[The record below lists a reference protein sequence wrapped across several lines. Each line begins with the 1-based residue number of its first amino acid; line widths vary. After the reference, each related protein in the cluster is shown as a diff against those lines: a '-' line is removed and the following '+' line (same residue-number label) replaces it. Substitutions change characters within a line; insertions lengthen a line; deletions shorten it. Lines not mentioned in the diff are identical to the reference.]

1 MATASP
7 GMTLSEMSCKI
18 TNSSAPGVPLAEVSF
33 RGTTLDNP
41 AACTMA
47 WEKSD
52 MRSILFSVLLACSGA
67 AIAAPTILV
76 YGDSLSAAYGIPQ
89 NAGWV
94 ALLGERLK
102 QRKSNYTVVNASIS
116 GETSAGGAT
125 RIGAALAKAQPAIVI
140 IELGANDGLRG
151 LPIAQMKT
159 NLAAIVQAAKRQGA
173 RAILV
178 GMQLPPN
185 YGAQYVNAFRAAFR
199 DVARDER
206 VPLVP
211 FLLEGV
217 PNERAM
223 FQADNLHLVAE
234 AQPILL
240 ENVWRRLAA
249 MVIAPPK

>member
-47 WEKSD
+47 WEKSG

-67 AIAAPTILV
+67 PIAAPTILV

-140 IELGANDGLRG
+140 VELGANDGLRG

-159 NLAAIVQAAKRQGA
+159 NLAAIVQAAKRHGA
-173 RAILV
+173 RVILV
-178 GMQLPPN
+178 GMQVPPN

-199 DVARDER
+199 DIARDER

-217 PNERAM
+217 PNQREM
-223 FQADNLHLVAE
+223 FQEDNLHLVAE
-234 AQPILL
+234 AQPILM
-240 ENVWRRLAA
+240 ENVWRKLSA